1 MKLSTKCLAAACCCL
16 LRLAR
21 HQHKHIGIIAVIDQ
35 RRGAIT
41 GPLMRAVRNM
51 AAAAATNTAIPG
63 LQLRPSGAEP
73 VSLALLEALAYD
85 HLPK

>member
-51 AAAAATNTAIPG
+51 AAAAATNTAIA
-63 LQLRPSGAEP
+63 RATATP
-73 VSLALLEALAYD
+73 VRRRASIIGVIRSACL
-85 HLPK
+85 